1 MKKRFRRMASW
12 LCVLALCLGFLPGTA
27 LADGDSPEES
37 GAPAE
42 CTMTEGCEATEHE
55 EGCPA
60 AVSNENGI
68 ELYDENEEE
77 TEDTSYVAQIVG
89 GSSYS
94 TLAGAISAA
103 NNGAEIKL
111 TKNTTES
118 ITIASEKEIV
128 LDLNGYTLTNTAS
141 SHTITNNGT
150 LTIKD
155 SVGGGKV
162 DNVSHGKGAL
172 VNNAGGKVTL
182 EGGKLTRSAEAG
194 SSSTDNGGNSWYV
207 VDNHGTL
214 NVTGGKIVNTSKHS
228 SLIRNLGTM
237 NVSGGTIQQ
246 NDFIAIKNDEAASQS
261 KYGEL
266 SITGG
271 TIISNEQA
279 IQNWQEAEISGG
291 TINGPVYTWGYESGS
306 TALGGETKITGGTIN
321 GDIGIAVDTNY
332 PYSNSTE
339 RPSVSISGDADITGN
354 VVTNTSG
361 TEGTVTISG
370 VIIDGSVANSAK
382 TSFIISDGAVITGN
396 VTSGADGKTTVAD
409 STVQGTVDGNS
420 IVVNSTVNGELTTQ
434 APENVAAIIGTTTY
448 ETLAAAVQAAESG
461 DTVTLLKDVK
471 ENITIG
477 EGQKIV
483 LDLNGCTLNGGT
495 ESKNAALTNN
505 GTITIRDTS
514 EKQTGTIM
522 REDTGGSGS
531 YYTILNNFGTMTIE
545 SGTVK
550 NESGLEPP
558 EWGGAS
564 LVCNGPSQKATL
576 IIKGGTFAQ
585 KNFIAIKNDEYGTL
599 TIEDATIESDTQAVQ
614 NWCDATIS
622 GGTLTGDVT
631 TWTYNDTEGETKITG
646 GTITG
651 DLLAV
656 KYSTSATNK
665 PSVAVSGDPT
675 IEGSIIVGINDA
687 GGIQINEDGGIVAIS
702 GGSFSE
708 SVSEYVVDSLK
719 AELNS
724 NGVYTYYS
732 TVEEALKNAQSGDTI
747 TDLSGSG
754 ETPPGPVTVYTV
766 TYLNDGTTYSVEKVT
781 DGTEIMLAQGPSKD
795 GYVFTGWSNDAAT
808 YQPNAILKVTSN
820 LTLTAQWE
828 RKATVIEPVYVR
840 YIVEHWLEG
849 RRDYELEETES
860 FIGKIDEIVTAQPKD
875 YPGYRYNASISTASG
890 KLTEINGEDDI
901 VVLKLYY
908 DERTTSRPSG
918 GGSEPSYTVSV
929 EDVDHGEITVSPK
942 RAQEGD
948 EVTVTATPD
957 EGYELDILT
966 VTDKDG
972 DELRLTENRDGT
984 FSFEMPASRVTI
996 EATFVPVEEPV
1007 VTTPV
1012 TWTNPFTD
1020 VATGAWYYDA
1030 VGYVYTNGVM
1040 TGVTPTAFSPDT
1052 TTTRAQIW
1060 TLLARLN
1067 GQNVEGGSPWYAAA
1081 QQWAISAGVSDGTDP
1096 DAPIT
1101 REQLAAMLYRA
1112 AGSPAVSGNLLAYPD
1127 GNAVSPWA
1135 ESAMLWATQNGIITG
1150 IDGALTPQGSATRA
1164 QVAAMLTR
1172 AQ

>member
-1 MKKRFRRMASW
+1 MKKQFRRMASW
-12 LCVLALCLGFLPGTA
+12 LCVLALCLGLLPGTA

-37 GAPAE
+37 GAPA
-42 CTMTEGCEATEHE
+42 CTMSEDCEAAEHE

-60 AVSNENGI
+60 AGSNDI
-68 ELYDENEEE
+68 ALYAEEE
-77 TEDTSYVAQIVG
+77 EGEDTSVAQIG
-89 GSSYS
+89 EQKYATLQAAINAAIDES
-94 TLAGAISAA
+94 T
-103 NNGAEIKL
+103 EIKL
-111 TKNTTES
+111 IADTTENVTVES
-118 ITIASEKEIV
+118 NDDIV
-128 LDLNGYTLTNTAS
+128 LDLNGCTLTNTDGN
-141 SHTITNNGT
+141 HTITNSGT

-155 SVGGGKV
+155 SAGNGKV

-182 EGGKLTRSAEAG
+182 EGGELTRSEEAG
-194 SSSTDNGGNSWYV
+194 SSPTNNGGNSWYV

-214 NVTGGKIVNTSKHS
+214 DVTGGTIVNTSKYS

-246 NDFIAIKNDEAASQS
+246 DDFIAIKNDEAASQG
-261 KYGEL
+261 KYGKL
-266 SITGG
+266 TITGG

-291 TINGPVYTWGYESGS
+291 TINGPVYTWGYESGN
-306 TALGGETKITGGTIN
+306 TALVGETKITGGTIT
-321 GDIGIAVDTNY
+321 GDIGIAIDGSYTT
-332 PYSNSTE
+332 STE
-339 RPSVSISGDADITGN
+339 KRPSVSISGDADITGN

-361 TEGTVTISG
+361 TEGTVAISG
-370 VIIDGSVANSAK
+370 VTINGNVANNAK
-382 TSFIISDGAVITGN
+382 TSFIISDDAVITGN
-396 VTSGADGKTTVAD
+396 VTSGTDGTTTVVE

-434 APENVAAIIGTTTY
+434 APENVAAIIGTATY

-461 DTVTLLKDVK
+461 DTVTLLKDV
-471 ENITIG
+471 ENGSGIKVESNKNLTIDFAG
-477 EGQKIV
+477 HTYTV
-483 LDLNGCTLNGGT
+483 TNDLAGSSGT
-495 ESKNAALTNN
+495 ETQCFQLLKGSTIVMKNGAVVANNSGIQMIIQNYSDLTLEDMTLDATQGNN
-505 GTITIRDTS
+505 NVTYVLS
-514 EKQTGTIM
+514 
-522 REDTGGSGS
+522 
-531 YYTILNNFGTMTIE
+531 NNFG
-545 SGTVK
+545 
-550 NESGLEPP
+550 
-558 EWGGAS
+558 
-564 LVCNGPSQKATL
+564 
-576 IIKGGTFAQ
+576 
-585 KNFIAIKNDEYGTL
+585 
-599 TIEDATIESDTQAVQ
+599 DT
-614 NWCDATIS
+614 T
-622 GGTLTGDVT
+622 
-631 TWTYNDTEGETKITG
+631 ITG
-646 GTITG
+646 NTNITAKEGQAAFDLYYWPSHSNGIYAEGVSVTVDKDMTGTITG
-651 DLLAV
+651 R
-656 KYSTSATNK
+656 
-665 PSVAVSGDPT
+665 
-675 IEGSIIVGINDA
+675 IEYGSDSSDA
-687 GGIQINEDGGIVAIS
+687 GKNSITEKADLEIEAGTFKGEFNTYGLNEGTTATINIS
-702 GGSFSE
+702 GGAFST
-708 SVSEYVVDSLK
+708 SVSEYVVDDLN

-732 TVEEALKNAQSGDTI
+732 SVEEALKNAQSGDTI
-747 TDLSGSG
+747 TDLSPSG
-754 ETPPGPVTVYTV
+754 ETPPVPVTVYTV

-781 DGTEIMLAQGPSKD
+781 GGTEIMLAQGPSKS
-795 GYVFTGWSNDAAT
+795 GYVFTGWFDGAMT
-808 YQPNAILKVTSN
+808 YQPNTILKVTSN
-820 LTLTAQWE
+820 LTLTARWE
-828 RKATVIEPVYVR
+828 RKAAVIEPVYVR

-849 RRDYELEETES
+849 RWDYELEETES
-860 FIGKIDEIVTAQPKD
+860 FIGEIGEPVTAQPKD
-875 YPGYRYNASISTASG
+875 YPGYRYNASISTASDM
-890 KLTEINGEDDI
+890 LTVINGEDDI

-918 GGSEPSYTVSV
+918 GGTEPSYTVSV
-929 EDVDHGEITVSPK
+929 EDADHGEITVSPK

-957 EGYELDILT
+957 EGYELDTLT

-1012 TWTNPFTD
+1012 NWTNPFTD

-1060 TLLARLN
+1060 TILARLN

-1096 DAPIT
+1096 NAPIT

-1164 QVAAMLTR
+1164 QVAAILSR

>member
-1 MKKRFRRMASW
+1 MKKQFRRMASW
-12 LCVLALCLGFLPGTA
+12 LCVLALCLGLLPGTA

-37 GAPAE
+37 GAPA
-42 CTMTEGCEATEHE
+42 CTMSENCEAVEHK

-60 AVSNENGI
+60 AASNDI
-68 ELYDENEEE
+68 EPYAEEE
-77 TEDTSYVAQIVG
+77 EGEDTSVAQIG
-89 GSSYS
+89 EQKYATLQAAINAATDES
-94 TLAGAISAA
+94 T
-103 NNGAEIKL
+103 EIKL
-111 TKNTTES
+111 IADTTENVTVES
-118 ITIASEKEIV
+118 DDDIV
-128 LDLNGYTLTNTAS
+128 LDLNGCTLTNTDGN
-141 SHTITNNGT
+141 HTITNSGT

-155 SVGGGKV
+155 SAGNGKV

-182 EGGKLTRSAEAG
+182 EGGELTRSAEAG
-194 SSSTDNGGNSWYV
+194 SSPTNNGGNSWYV

-214 NVTGGKIVNTSKHS
+214 DVTGGTIVNTSKYS

-246 NDFIAIKNDEAASQS
+246 DDFIAIKNDEAASQG
-261 KYGEL
+261 KYGKL
-266 SITGG
+266 TITGG
-271 TIISNEQA
+271 TIISSEQA

-306 TALGGETKITGGTIN
+306 TALVGETEITGGTITGN
-321 GDIGIAVDTNY
+321 IGIAIDGSYT
-332 PYSNSTE
+332 SSTE
-339 RPSVSISGDADITGN
+339 KRPSVSISGDADITGD
-354 VVTNTSG
+354 VVTDTVG

-370 VIIDGSVANSAK
+370 VTITGDVTNNAK

-396 VTSGADGKTTVAD
+396 VTSGTTGTTTVVE

-420 IVVNSTVNGELTTQ
+420 IVVNSTVNGEPTTQ

-461 DTVTLLKDVK
+461 DTVTLLKDV
-471 ENITIG
+471 ENGSGIKVESNKSLTIDFAG
-477 EGQKIV
+477 HTYTV
-483 LDLNGCTLNGGT
+483 TNDLAGSSGT
-495 ESKNAALTNN
+495 ETQCFQLLKGSTIVMKNGAVVANNSGIQMIIQNYSDLTLEDMTLDATQGNN
-505 GTITIRDTS
+505 NVTYVLS
-514 EKQTGTIM
+514 
-522 REDTGGSGS
+522 
-531 YYTILNNFGTMTIE
+531 NNFG
-545 SGTVK
+545 
-550 NESGLEPP
+550 
-558 EWGGAS
+558 
-564 LVCNGPSQKATL
+564 
-576 IIKGGTFAQ
+576 
-585 KNFIAIKNDEYGTL
+585 
-599 TIEDATIESDTQAVQ
+599 DT
-614 NWCDATIS
+614 T
-622 GGTLTGDVT
+622 
-631 TWTYNDTEGETKITG
+631 ITG
-646 GTITG
+646 NTNITAREGQAAFDLYYWPSHSNGIYADGVSVTVDENMTGTITG
-651 DLLAV
+651 RIEYGSDNSETGKNSITEKADLEIEAGTFIGEFKTYGLNEE
-656 KYSTSATNK
+656 TTAT
-665 PSVAVSGDPT
+665 
-675 IEGSIIVGINDA
+675 IN
-687 GGIQINEDGGIVAIS
+687 IS
-702 GGSFSE
+702 GGAFST
-708 SVSEYVVDSLK
+708 SVSEYVVEDLN

-724 NGVYTYYS
+724 NGVYTYY
-732 TVEEALKNAQSGDTI
+732 TDVETALENAKPGDTI

-754 ETPPGPVTVYTV
+754 EFSEPVAVVTV
-766 TYLNDGTTYSVEKVT
+766 TYDDGGHGTAPTGHTVTAGTTVILKDMADT
-781 DGTEIMLAQGPSKD
+781 DDYA
-795 GYVFTGWSNDAAT
+795 FTGWSDGDAT
-808 YQPNAILKVTSN
+808 YQPGDTLKVTGN
-820 LTLTAQWE
+820 ITLTAQWE
-828 RKATVIEPVYVR
+828 RKATEIEPVYVR

-849 RRDYELEETES
+849 RWDYELEETES
-860 FIGKIDEIVTAQPKD
+860 FIGEIGEIVTAQPKD
-875 YPGYRYNASISTASG
+875 YPGYRYNASISTASDT
-890 KLTEINGEDDI
+890 LTEINGEDDI

-929 EDVDHGEITVSPK
+929 EDADHGEITVSPK

-948 EVTVTATPD
+948 EVTITATPD
-957 EGYELDILT
+957 EGYELDTLT

-984 FSFEMPASRVTI
+984 FSFEMPDSRVTI
-996 EATFVPVEEPV
+996 QATFVPVEEEPV

-1012 TWTNPFTD
+1012 TWTNLFTD
-1020 VATGAWYYDA
+1020 VASGAWYYDA

-1060 TLLARLN
+1060 TILARLN

-1081 QQWAISAGVSDGTDP
+1081 QQWAVSAGVSDGTDP